1 MDRIRRILAAPAVGP
16 LLALLLTM
24 AFFSLKSDRFL
35 QGPNLSLVLQQVMV
49 VGVLA
54 IGQTMVILTAGID
67 LSCGTVMAFGQI
79 VMTKLAIDSG
89 YSPLTA
95 ILLGILACVAFGA
108 LNGGLVAGIR
118 LPAFIVT
125 LGTLNIAFALTHI
138 YSNDLT
144 YPPGTSGASTL
155 PSALLFFGRT
165 FTVGHTE
172 ITYGVV
178 LMFVLFGLAW
188 FALTQTAWGRHV
200 YATGDDQEAARL
212 RQRLAEARKR
222 KQEIESAQRRNVEL
236 QSRYA
241 ALAADPQCQPPE
253 RLQLLRERRDCLQ
266 FLAVHSQ
273 QERGRLYARDL
284 RAVEQRIAV
293 EQAAQAAAAFAA
305 AVSLD
310 DQLLL
315 ARQTLAQFD
324 ALAEDESGL
333 PDEIRELAAEWQH
346 RLAEARTALAEHAT
360 RSAARARRRQ
370 RAILALAAIVLSGA
384 FLAIG
389 LLRGNPALAA
399 ANRLQNTDLGLLTT
413 DGGAAVEQL
422 RALAGDDRHAVRA
435 VDLVAA
441 LGAATDLG
449 AWQRDLAAELAADG
463 VPAPFAR
470 QCWRIGVAQALRTAN
485 DAGRPALRAAVAEAA
500 PKLAARDIRL
510 APDAQALLDAQ
521 R

>member
-1 MDRIRRILAAPAVGP
+1 
-16 LLALLLTM
+16 
-24 AFFSLKSDRFL
+24 
-35 QGPNLSLVLQQVMV
+35 
-49 VGVLA
+49 
-54 IGQTMVILTAGID
+54 
-67 LSCGTVMAFGQI
+67 
-79 VMTKLAIDSG
+79 
-89 YSPLTA
+89 
-95 ILLGILACVAFGA
+95 
-108 LNGGLVAGIR
+108 
-118 LPAFIVT
+118 
-125 LGTLNIAFALTHI
+125 
-138 YSNDLT
+138 
-144 YPPGTSGASTL
+144 
-155 PSALLFFGRT
+155 
-165 FTVGHTE
+165 
-172 ITYGVV
+172 
-178 LMFVLFGLAW
+178 
-188 FALTQTAWGRHV
+188 
-200 YATGDDQEAARL
+200 
-212 RQRLAEARKR
+212 
-222 KQEIESAQRRNVEL
+222 
-236 QSRYA
+236 
-241 ALAADPQCQPPE
+241 
-253 RLQLLRERRDCLQ
+253 LLRERRDCLQ

-324 ALAEDESGL
+324 ALAEDEYGQL
-333 PDEIRELAAEWQH
+333 PDEIRDLAAAWQH

-389 LLRGNPALAA
+389 LLRADPALAA
-399 ANRLQNTDLGLLTT
+399 ANRLQNTELGLLTA
-413 DGGAAVEQL
+413 DGGAGVDQL

-441 LGAATDLG
+441 LGAATDFG

-485 DAGRPALRAAVAEAA
+485 DAGRLALRAAVAEAA